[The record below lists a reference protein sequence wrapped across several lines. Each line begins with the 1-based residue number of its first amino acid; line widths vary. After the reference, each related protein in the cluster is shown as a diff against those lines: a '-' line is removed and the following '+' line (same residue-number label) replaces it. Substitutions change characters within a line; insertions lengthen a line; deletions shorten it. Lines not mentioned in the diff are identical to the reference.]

1 MTILQSMP
9 LASRTDKFCILIT
22 GILEEKLGK
31 AKKIR
36 WQCMQ
41 LATTVAEIAKQH
53 PLMRT
58 TWSLNCYSAHL
69 NQTTVLSQNLQLLV
83 ENVLFY
89 AMQVETKKKK
99 KSGVSHFI
107 ICRTSFTACA
117 HLGMPKHFI
126 LFL

>member
-1 MTILQSMP
+1 MTILQNMP

-99 KSGVSHFI
+99 KKVEFLISLYVEQVSLHVH
-107 ICRTSFTACA
+107 T
-117 HLGMPKHFI
+117 
-126 LFL
+126 